1 MTATGRDLP
10 RPEEATSWEEFQASS
25 AAERAVW
32 GPSASPTAARSQLVL
47 GLVFGFGAAVF
58 WTGTVLAAGAGTW
71 ALLLLAAL
79 STWMFARHF
88 IRGLRR
94 GALGTRRYWEV
105 LWLSGQWRARI
116 ARDRAMTAGKR

>member
-1 MTATGRDLP
+1 MTDTHRDLP

-25 AAERAVW
+25 AAARAVW
-32 GPSASPTAARSQLVL
+32 GPSASPTEARSQLAL

-58 WTGTVLAAGAGTW
+58 WTGTALAAGAGAW

-79 STWMFARHF
+79 STWMFARYF
-88 IRGLRR
+88 TRGVRR

-116 ARDRAMTAGKR
+116 ARDRAMTAGKH

>member
-10 RPEEATSWEEFQASS
+10 RPEDATSWEEFQARS

-32 GPSASPTAARSQLVL
+32 GPSASPTQARSQLVL
-47 GLVFGFGAAVF
+47 GLVFGFGAGVF
-58 WTGTVLAAGAGTW
+58 WTGTVLATGMGTW
-71 ALLLLAAL
+71 VLLLLAAL
-79 STWMFARHF
+79 STWMFARYF
-88 IRGLRR
+88 TSGLRR

-116 ARDRAMTAGKR
+116 ARDRTIIAGKH